1 MNFPRGARTASLV
14 FVTLLAAVLV
24 SDVAVVPGCQGN
36 CQAFSA
42 TAQAQLLP
50 PSPKPPI
57 LGVAPFDG
65 AEEVNP
71 LTTPT
76 VEVLDG
82 RITAVS
88 LVDDWGNVVPGEF
101 SPDRTSWQP
110 TERLNFARSYS
121 MTVDSLSASG
131 VELSRASTFDTLS
144 PYNYVHPYLEVQG
157 GFAIN
162 EKVKYGVGT
171 VVRAHF
177 DEPIADKALAERNM
191 TVTADPPV
199 SGSWFWVDDYI
210 AHFRPERYY
219 AAGTRVSV
227 ALNMFGLKLGEG
239 LYGQENAAA
248 NFTIGDSHIAI
259 ANDITKQI
267 SVFDNGKLVRT
278 MPTSMGRGG
287 TTTVGDKTF
296 SWYTPPGVYTLL
308 DKAEVIVMDSSTYGV
323 PAGSAVS
330 YRRKV
335 AWATRISTDGIYLH
349 QLDDTLWAQGNTN
362 LSSGCL
368 NLNGENAQWFH
379 DFAQPGDV
387 VEVRYTGGPPLSL
400 KQGGDWSIPWDEWL
414 KGSALAPGGAPTP
427 PPPAPTAATL
437 TAPGP

>member
-1 MNFPRGARTASLV
+1 MSFSRRARAASVV
-14 FVTLLAAVLV
+14 FAALLAVVLTG
-24 SDVAVVPGCQGN
+24 DVAGIPGCRDG
-36 CQAFSA
+36 CKAVTA

-50 PSPKPPI
+50 AVPKPPI

-65 AEEVNP
+65 AAEVNP

-82 RITAVS
+82 KIRAVS
-88 LVDDWGNVVPGEF
+88 LVDDWGNTVPGEL
-101 SPDRTSWQP
+101 SPDRTSWRP
-110 TERLNFARSYS
+110 TERLNFARSYA
-121 MTVDSLSASG
+121 MTVDSVSASG

-157 GFAIN
+157 GFGIN
-162 EKVKYGVGT
+162 EKLKYGVGT
-171 VVRAHF
+171 VLRAHF
-177 DEPIADKALAERNM
+177 DEPIADRALAERNM
-191 TVTADPPV
+191 TVTTDPPV
-199 SGSWFWVDDYI
+199 SGSWFWVDDYV
-210 AHFRPERYY
+210 AHWRPEHYY
-219 AAGTRVSV
+219 PAGTRVSV

-239 LYGQENAAA
+239 LYGQEDATA
-248 NFTIGDSHIAI
+248 NFTIGDSHITV

-287 TTTVGDKTF
+287 TSTVGNKTF
-296 SWYTPPGVYTLL
+296 SWWTPPGVYSLL
-308 DKAEVIVMDSSTYGV
+308 DKAETVVMDSSTYGV

-330 YRRKV
+330 YRRNV

-368 NLNGENAQWFH
+368 NLNGENAKWFH
-379 DFAQPGDV
+379 DFAQPGDI
-387 VEVRYTGGPPLSL
+387 VEVRFTGGPPLSL
-400 KQGGDWSIPWDEWL
+400 NQGGDWSIPWADWL
-414 KGSALAPGGAPTP
+414 KGSALRPKDTPPP
-427 PPPAPTAATL
+427 PPPAPTAETL

>member
-1 MNFPRGARTASLV
+1 MSYPRRARTASLV

-50 PSPKPPI
+50 PPPRPPI

-71 LTTPT
+71 LTTPS

-101 SPDRTSWQP
+101 SADRTSWQP

-162 EKVKYGVGT
+162 ENVKYGVGT

-267 SVFDNGKLVRT
+267 SVFDNGRLVRT

-308 DKAEVIVMDSSTYGV
+308 DKAEVVVMDSSTYGV

-368 NLNGENAQWFH
+368 NLNGENARWFH

-387 VEVRYTGGPPLSL
+387 IEVRYTGGPPLSL
-400 KQGGDWSIPWDEWL
+400 KQGGDWSIPWNEWL
-414 KGSALAPGGAPTP
+414 KGSALALGGATTP

>member
-1 MNFPRGARTASLV
+1 MSFPRRARTASLV

-50 PSPKPPI
+50 PSPRPPI

-71 LTTPT
+71 LTTPA

-101 SPDRTSWQP
+101 SADRTSWQP

-162 EKVKYGVGT
+162 ENVKYGVGT

-267 SVFDNGKLVRT
+267 SVFDNGRLVRT
-278 MPTSMGRGG
+278 MPTSMVRGG

-308 DKAEVIVMDSSTYGV
+308 DKAEVVVMDSSTYGV

-368 NLNGENAQWFH
+368 NLNGENARWFH

-387 VEVRYTGGPPLSL
+387 IEVRYTGGPPLSL
-400 KQGGDWSIPWDEWL
+400 KQGGDWSIPWNEWL
-414 KGSALAPGGAPTP
+414 KGSALAPGGATAP

-437 TAPGP
+437 SAPGP

>member
-1 MNFPRGARTASLV
+1 MSYPRRARTASLV

-50 PSPKPPI
+50 PPPRPPI

-101 SPDRTSWQP
+101 SADRTSWQP

-162 EKVKYGVGT
+162 ENVKYGVGT

-267 SVFDNGKLVRT
+267 SVFDNGRLVRT

-308 DKAEVIVMDSSTYGV
+308 DKAEVVVMDSSTYGV

-368 NLNGENAQWFH
+368 NLNGENARWFH

-387 VEVRYTGGPPLSL
+387 IEVRYTGGPPLSL
-400 KQGGDWSIPWDEWL
+400 KQGGDWSIPWNEWL
-414 KGSALAPGGAPTP
+414 KGSALALGGATTP

>member
-1 MNFPRGARTASLV
+1 
-14 FVTLLAAVLV
+14 
-24 SDVAVVPGCQGN
+24 
-36 CQAFSA
+36 
-42 TAQAQLLP
+42 
-50 PSPKPPI
+50 
-57 LGVAPFDG
+57 
-65 AEEVNP
+65 
-71 LTTPT
+71 
-76 VEVLDG
+76 
-82 RITAVS
+82 
-88 LVDDWGNVVPGEF
+88 
-101 SPDRTSWQP
+101 
-110 TERLNFARSYS
+110 
-121 MTVDSLSASG
+121 

-157 GFAIN
+157 GFGIN
-162 EKVKYGVGT
+162 EKLKYGVGT

-199 SGSWFWVDDYI
+199 SGSWFWVDDYV
-210 AHFRPERYY
+210 AHWRPERFY

-239 LYGQENAAA
+239 LYGQEDATA

-287 TTTVGDKTF
+287 TSTVANKTF
-296 SWYTPPGVYTLL
+296 SWWTPPGVYSLL
-308 DKAEVIVMDSSTYGV
+308 DKSETVVMDSSTYGV
-323 PAGSAVS
+323 PTGSAVS
-330 YRRKV
+330 YRRNV

-368 NLNGENAQWFH
+368 NLNGENAKWFH
-379 DFAQPGDV
+379 DFSQPGDII
-387 VEVRYTGGPPLSL
+387 EVRFTGGPPLSL
-400 KQGGDWSIPWDEWL
+400 NQGGDWSIPWMDWL
-414 KGSALAPGGAPTP
+414 KGSALTPGGATP

>member
-1 MNFPRGARTASLV
+1 MSFPRRARTASLV

-50 PSPKPPI
+50 PSPRPPI

-71 LTTPT
+71 LSTPT

-101 SPDRTSWQP
+101 SADRTSWRP
-110 TERLNFARSYS
+110 TGRLNFARSYS

-162 EKVKYGVGT
+162 ENVKYGVGT

-177 DEPIADKALAERNM
+177 DEPIADRALAERNM

-267 SVFDNGKLVRT
+267 SVFDNGRLVRT

-287 TTTVGDKTF
+287 TTTVGDKAF

-308 DKAEVIVMDSSTYGV
+308 DKAEVVVMDSSTYGV

-368 NLNGENAQWFH
+368 NLNGENARWFH

-387 VEVRYTGGPPLSL
+387 IEVRYTGGPPLSL
-400 KQGGDWSIPWDEWL
+400 KQGGDWSIPWNEWL
-414 KGSALAPGGAPTP
+414 KGSALAPGGATAP
-427 PPPAPTAATL
+427 PPPPTAATL